1 MHFRNPIHPGIMRK
15 TFLSLLVMVFAGVS
29 TTSAQEHP
37 TEHPSEH
44 EAEHP
49 TSEKAALTKETLADA
64 ITDYVSKESNL
75 KGGYFLFF
83 DDQQGKP
90 LALTL
95 DKVHKERLA
104 ALGDGVY
111 FACADFK
118 ATDDD
123 MYDLDIFMKEDEHGL
138 EVTEINLHKK
148 NGEARYTWVEKD
160 GIWSKKKK

>member
-1 MHFRNPIHPGIMRK
+1 MHFRNPIHPGIVRK
-15 TFLSLLVMVFAGVS
+15 AFLSSLILVFAGAMAV
-29 TTSAQEHP
+29 SAQEHP
-37 TEHPSEH
+37 TEHP
-44 EAEHP
+44 
-49 TSEKAALTKETLADA
+49 TSKKETLTKEALADA
-64 ITDYVSKESNL
+64 ITDYVNKESNL

-83 DDQQGKP
+83 DGQQDEP

-104 ALGDGVY
+104 TLSDGVY

-123 MYDLDIFMKEDEHGL
+123 MYDLDIFMKGDEHDL

-160 GIWSKKKK
+160 GIWSKKEQ

>member
-1 MHFRNPIHPGIMRK
+1 MHFRNPIHRGIMRK
-15 TFLSLLVMVFAGVS
+15 AFLSLLVMVFAGVS
-29 TTSAQEHP
+29 AISAQEHP

-44 EAEHP
+44 PSEHP
-49 TSEKAALTKETLADA
+49 TSEKAALTKESLADA
-64 ITDYVSKESNL
+64 ITDYVTKESNL

-83 DDQQGKP
+83 DGQQDKP

-104 ALGDGVY
+104 TLGNGVY

-148 NGEARYTWVEKD
+148 NGQARYTWVEKD
-160 GIWSKKKK
+160 GIWSKKEQ

>member
-15 TFLSLLVMVFAGVS
+15 AFLSLLVMVFAGATVV
-29 TTSAQEHP
+29 SAQEHP
-37 TEHPSEH
+37 SEHPSEH
-44 EAEHP
+44 P
-49 TSEKAALTKETLADA
+49 TSKKAALSKESLADA
-64 ITDYVSKESNL
+64 ITDYVNKESNL

-83 DDQQGKP
+83 DGQQDKP

-104 ALGDGVY
+104 TLGDGVY

-148 NGEARYTWVEKD
+148 NGQARYVWVEKD
-160 GIWSKKKK
+160 GIWSKKEQ